1 MLPNPTA
8 LHCTALIRCK
18 PQPGL
23 QNNPSHR
30 GVMGLA
36 HLIPALLVLTLLLGA
51 CSKKKEETDD
61 TTCGLHNLSSDFPIE
76 AWLKAA

>member
-1 MLPNPTA
+1 MIHECQWKVSN
-8 LHCTALIRCK
+8 RKRYK

-61 TTCGLHNLSSDFPIE
+61 TTTSSRSTAPSPRPRI
-76 AWLKAA
+76 